1 MASILS
7 VRAELLAGDLR
18 ALYLLWLLSVQVGE
32 VSDDAVEPPVP
43 ASLNALTGSQ
53 TALVEFLRID
63 RDLIDVAAA
72 GSAPMRGARVDVAR
86 WVAGLSGA
94 ERDALLVGL
103 LEGDDPCCVR
113 RRCAGR
119 DRVSVPGRHPGH
131 RRSLSG
137 RDTATPSTWP
147 AHRFDVI
154 WTFTSA
160 GDGRVLPRSPNVYW
174 PKTRRTSSRVDPF
187 KGRLS
192 RRCRR
197 GALALRQLRGRRG

>member
-1 MASILS
+1 VGWGGVLASILS

-103 LEGDDPCCVR
+103 LEGDDPLLRAATLR
-113 RRCAGR
+113 RAGSGQR
-119 DRVSVPGRHPGH
+119 AGA
-131 RRSLSG
+131 RS
-137 RDTATPSTWP
+137 RPSP
-147 AHRFDVI
+147 Q
-154 WTFTSA
+154 
-160 GDGRVLPRSPNVYW
+160 
-174 PKTRRTSSRVDPF
+174 PF
-187 KGRLS
+187 R
-192 RRCRR
+192 
-197 GALALRQLRGRRG
+197 A